1 MSWRVDP
8 LFLQWNFIEKLANNE
23 LSRIVGIVP
32 VVGYLIIFN
41 DGLSDTLSFDK
52 IAGFE
57 NGSES
62 PFFLETLTK
71 LRLTFFG
78 CILIF
83 FSNIAFK
90 FAAPKVLETAN
101 NDLQFSA
108 RVINDYS
115 LEEFKSLEL
124 SISEDCSK
132 FRSPLICESEEYLH
146 FLGKA
151 QLNGYT
157 SRKFALE
164 TRHDYVRGL
173 AREWWW
179 RQMHSREISRY
190 FIFLFCVLGYLFL
203 AIPSLDIF
211 QAVMRDIVTTFCPA
225 SIP

>member
-83 FSNIAFK
+83 FANIAFK
-90 FAAPKVLETAN
+90 LAAPKVLESAKS
-101 NDLQFSA
+101 DLQFSA

-115 LEEFKSLEL
+115 LEEIKSLEL
-124 SISEDCSK
+124 SISEGNPT
-132 FRSPLICESEEYLH
+132 FRSPLICENEKYLH
-146 FLGKA
+146 FVEMA
-151 QLNGYT
+151 RLNGFSNRNY
-157 SRKFALE
+157 ALE
-164 TRHDYVRGL
+164 ERHEYVRAL
-173 AREWWW
+173 AREWWC
-179 RQMHSREISRY
+179 RQMHSRKIFRY
-190 FIFLFCVLGYLFL
+190 LIVLFSVFGFLFL
-203 AIPSLDIF
+203 AIPSLDIS
-211 QAVMRDIVTTFCPA
+211 QAVLRDVLN
-225 SIP
+225 SL